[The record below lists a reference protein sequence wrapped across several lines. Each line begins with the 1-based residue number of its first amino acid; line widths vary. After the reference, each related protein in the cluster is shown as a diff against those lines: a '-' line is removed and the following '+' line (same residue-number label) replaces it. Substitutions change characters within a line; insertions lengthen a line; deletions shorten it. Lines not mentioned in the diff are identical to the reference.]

1 MHGVLFSGRRYDTGN
16 KQDYLRTQ
24 VQFACERPDIA
35 PEFMP
40 WLRDYLDSLPA
51 ADGAVTGRVAG
62 RDGTL

>member
-35 PEFMP
+35 PEFVP
-40 WLRDYLDSLPA
+40 WLRAYLDGLPA
-51 ADGAVTGRVAG
+51 DSG
-62 RDGTL
+62 DGTRSAPRWTL